1 MLCGCAWIRPPFV
14 APDILLSLL
23 NFNTTD
29 LKAHKFNQ
37 TMCLCLTNNGTVGN
51 LQLNCYSANYGH
63 GRFALP
69 LSTIDKLL
77 EVLHFLIA
85 WVVNGKWTFISR
97 SLFAFFFLPTYW
109 ISSVHAPSNA
119 SNKNKNGEKAA
130 RHKQEIRKD
139 NNKENLSSNQWPSL
153 YWMTHSAPE
162 LQPPTGVECGPTA
175 HLCPGAASL
184 FNLASVFLLLLEERI
199 WISLPPLPLYENDLH
214 HTVTGAASVLRHRHC
229 NRKMK
234 SHYIFI
240 FVSQL
245 YTQCMLVFLTIYIT
259 FVKYYI
265 MSPI

>member
-85 WVVNGKWTFISR
+85 WVVNSKWTFISR
-97 SLFAFFFLPTYW
+97 SLFAFFFCQLIESLLCTHHQMHQIKIKMGKRLQDISRKYVKIIIKKIFLQTSDLPFTGWPTLLLSYSHPRVLNVGPQLIYALEPPLCLIW
-109 ISSVHAPSNA
+109 PQCSYF
-119 SNKNKNGEKAA
+119 
-130 RHKQEIRKD
+130 RLRKGY
-139 NNKENLSSNQWPSL
+139 EYLSHHCHCMRMTSIIQW
-153 YWMTHSAPE
+153 
-162 LQPPTGVECGPTA
+162 QVQ
-175 HLCPGAASL
+175 HLC
-184 FNLASVFLLLLEERI
+184 
-199 WISLPPLPLYENDLH
+199 
-214 HTVTGAASVLRHRHC
+214 
-229 NRKMK
+229 
-234 SHYIFI
+234 
-240 FVSQL
+240 
-245 YTQCMLVFLTIYIT
+245 
-259 FVKYYI
+259 
-265 MSPI
+265 

>member
-69 LSTIDKLL
+69 LSTIYKLL

-139 NNKENLSSNQWPSL
+139 NNNKKIFLQTSDLPVTGWPTLLLSYSHPRVLNVGPQLIYALEPPLCLIWPQCSYFRLRKGYEYLSHHCHCMRMTSIIQW
-153 YWMTHSAPE
+153 
-162 LQPPTGVECGPTA
+162 QVQ
-175 HLCPGAASL
+175 HLC
-184 FNLASVFLLLLEERI
+184 
-199 WISLPPLPLYENDLH
+199 
-214 HTVTGAASVLRHRHC
+214 
-229 NRKMK
+229 
-234 SHYIFI
+234 
-240 FVSQL
+240 
-245 YTQCMLVFLTIYIT
+245 
-259 FVKYYI
+259 
-265 MSPI
+265 